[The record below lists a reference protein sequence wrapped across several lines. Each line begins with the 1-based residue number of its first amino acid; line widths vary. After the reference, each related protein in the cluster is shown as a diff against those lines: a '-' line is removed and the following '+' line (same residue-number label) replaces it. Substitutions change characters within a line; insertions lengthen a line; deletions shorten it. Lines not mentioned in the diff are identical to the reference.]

1 MVTVSVHGTGVTVQ
15 SRPGESI
22 LAALHR
28 QGFAYRVGC
37 KRGGCGVCKLDL
49 LSGDVEYPVAV
60 AETVL
65 TPAERTGGTCLSC
78 RAVPVADTVVSL
90 RDGDRLRRYAPF
102 LADLAQISENDQDS
116 DERRVI

>member
-1 MVTVSVHGTGVTVQ
+1 MATLSVHGTAVTVQ
-15 SRPGESI
+15 VRTGESI

-28 QGFAYRVGC
+28 HGFAYRVGC

-65 TPAERTGGTCLSC
+65 TPAERSGGTCLSC
-78 RAVPVADTVVSL
+78 RAVPSNDTVVTL
-90 RDGDRLRRYAPF
+90 RNGDKLRRFAPF
-102 LADLAQISENDQDS
+102 LVGPVRSHGDDNNGNENGDF
-116 DERRVI
+116 